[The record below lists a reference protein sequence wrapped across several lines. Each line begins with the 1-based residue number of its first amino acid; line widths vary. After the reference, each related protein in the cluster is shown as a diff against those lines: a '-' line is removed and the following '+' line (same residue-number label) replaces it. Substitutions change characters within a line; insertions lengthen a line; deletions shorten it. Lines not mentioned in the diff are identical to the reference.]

1 MRGIMKRGRN
11 IPLHEH
17 QKPKEQKVESENF
30 HIEYMLAHI
39 LKKVEKSHNILNEIK
54 EDVCTL
60 NNMLISHLMSTT
72 QW

>member
-1 MRGIMKRGRN
+1 MKRGRN